1 MSRLLL
7 RASLAGVFFLS
18 AGLKLADFPATAAL
32 FAGTFGWGEGTAR
45 ALLALLVLGELAVAS
60 VVALAPGRVGS
71 GVALAV
77 AGGFLAVS
85 AAMAAAG
92 VGDCG
97 CFGTLVSLTPAQTI
111 AKNVALVAAA
121 AVWFRLSRTP
131 AARLALA

>member
-7 RASLAGVFFLS
+7 RAALAGVFLLS

-32 FAGTFGWGEGTAR
+32 FAGTFGWAEGTAR
-45 ALLALLVLGELAVAS
+45 ALLALLVLGELGVAALL
-60 VVALAPGRVGS
+60 ALAPGRRAS
-71 GVALAV
+71 AAALAV

-85 AAMAAAG
+85 AALAAAG

-111 AKNVALVAAA
+111 AKNVVLVAAA
-121 AVWFRLSRTP
+121 AAWFRLSRT
-131 AARLALA
+131 AGARLALA